1 MINGILVV
9 GPSARR
15 ISGEV
20 LNFGNTRPLV
30 TALPRAL
37 RHDLPH
43 VRREEEAE
51 TPRRLQA
58 STGLRD
64 AIGMRDIRMSRP
76 MIQYI
81 GRPLSCRAPC
91 PIEEWGDISS
101 NMECR
106 PALTPAVV
114 RGGPRHKVHAHTI
127 SSAAATAVT
136 AMKMAVNASL
146 IMPNTVAGPIGRLGT
161 ITPVLCGVG

>member
-1 MINGILVV
+1 
-9 GPSARR
+9 
-15 ISGEV
+15 
-20 LNFGNTRPLV
+20 
-30 TALPRAL
+30 
-37 RHDLPH
+37 
-43 VRREEEAE
+43 
-51 TPRRLQA
+51 
-58 STGLRD
+58 
-64 AIGMRDIRMSRP
+64 MSRP

-81 GRPLSCRAPC
+81 APRFGFALFLGRPLSCRAPC

-101 NMECR
+101 NTECR

-146 IMPNTVAGPIGRLGT
+146 IMPNTVAGPIGDWA
-161 ITPVLCGVG
+161 P